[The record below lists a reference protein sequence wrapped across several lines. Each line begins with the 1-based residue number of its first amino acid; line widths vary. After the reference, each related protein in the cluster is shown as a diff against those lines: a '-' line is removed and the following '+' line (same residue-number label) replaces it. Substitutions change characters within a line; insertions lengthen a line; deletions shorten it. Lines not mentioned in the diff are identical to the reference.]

1 METLGGAFLL
11 FVMVVVGL
19 MTFFPK
25 VPFVK
30 RLRKNIQEYGVP
42 IFCGGALLAIAIGIT
57 QQPADFSLKKWWESG
72 ARLPLPPPNDWSDY
86 YFRLL
91 WNKFFAH
98 VEARYFALLVVTAL
112 IGALVTDLWKWFHQG
127 AQVDQD

>member
-1 METLGGAFLL
+1 MEQLGGAFLL

-19 MTFFPK
+19 MVFFPE

-30 RLRKNIQEYGVP
+30 RLRKKIQEYGIP
-42 IFCGGALLAIAIGIT
+42 IFCGGAFVAIAIGIT
-57 QQPADFSLKKWWESG
+57 QQPADFSLTKWWESG
-72 ARLPLPPPNDWSDY
+72 ARLQMPTPNDWSDY

-98 VEARYFALLVVTAL
+98 VE
-112 IGALVTDLWKWFHQG
+112 
-127 AQVDQD
+127 